1 MEQIRSIVLHTSHH
15 THQVIGSGSGDPQKY
30 DPAASRETLDHS
42 VPCIFAVALEDGVW
56 HHEWSYAPERAQR
69 PGTVELWQRISTVE
83 GPEWTRRYHDPDPER
98 RAFGGRAVVTLVD
111 GTVIEDELA
120 VADAHPAGARPFDRS
135 GYVAKF
141 RTLAEGT
148 VAAGDQD
155 RLLRMPG
162 AINPYSARLI
172 QEAGFE
178 ALYLSGAVLAA
189 ELALPEIGLTSSTE
203 IAARAQQIARVT
215 DLPALTDADTGFGEP
230 MNAARTVQLM
240 EDAGLAGLHLEDQV
254 NPKRCGHLD
263 GKTLVGRAEMVRK
276 VRAAADARRDPDFLL
291 MARTDARGPEGLE
304 AAIDRA
310 KAYVDAGADA
320 VFPEALADE
329 GEFEAFRAAVDV
341 PLLANMTEFGKGP
354 LLDTATLESLGYN
367 IALYPVTLFR
377 LAMGAV
383 EDGLRT
389 LAAEGT
395 QQALLPRMQTRSR
408 LYEVLGYEEYG
419 AFDSAVFDFTLPP
432 GA

>member
-1 MEQIRSIVLHTSHH
+1 MLHTR
-15 THQVIGSGSGDPQKY
+15 T
-30 DPAASRETLDHS
+30 T
-42 VPCIFAVALEDGVW
+42 
-56 HHEWSYAPERAQR
+56 
-69 PGTVELWQRISTVE
+69 
-83 GPEWTRRYHDPDPER
+83 
-98 RAFGGRAVVTLVD
+98 
-111 GTVIEDELA
+111 
-120 VADAHPAGARPFDRS
+120 PAGRRRS
-135 GYVAKF
+135 F
-141 RTLAEGT
+141 REQLASG
-148 VAAGDQD
+148 

-162 AINPYSARLI
+162 AINPYSARLV

-178 ALYLSGAVLAA
+178 AVYLSGAVLAA
-189 ELALPEIGLTSSTE
+189 ELALPDIGLTSSTE

-215 DLPALTDADTGFGEP
+215 DLPALIDADTGFGEP

-263 GKTLVGRAEMVRK
+263 GKTLVGREDMVRK
-276 VRAAADARRDPDFLL
+276 LRAAADARRDPDFLL
-291 MARTDARGPEGLE
+291 MARTDARGPEGLD

-354 LLDTATLESLGYN
+354 LLDTAALESLGYN

-389 LAAEGT
+389 LAADGS

>member
-1 MEQIRSIVLHTSHH
+1 MLHTR
-15 THQVIGSGSGDPQKY
+15 T
-30 DPAASRETLDHS
+30 T
-42 VPCIFAVALEDGVW
+42 
-56 HHEWSYAPERAQR
+56 
-69 PGTVELWQRISTVE
+69 
-83 GPEWTRRYHDPDPER
+83 
-98 RAFGGRAVVTLVD
+98 
-111 GTVIEDELA
+111 
-120 VADAHPAGARPFDRS
+120 PAGRRRS
-135 GYVAKF
+135 F
-141 RTLAEGT
+141 REQLSSG
-148 VAAGDQD
+148 

-162 AINPYSARLI
+162 AVNPYSARLI

-178 ALYLSGAVLAA
+178 AVYLSGAVLAA
-189 ELALPEIGLTSSTE
+189 ELALPDIGLTSSTE

-215 DLPALTDADTGFGEP
+215 DLPALIDADTGFGEP

-263 GKTLVGRAEMVRK
+263 GKTLVGRAEMARK
-276 VRAAADARRDPDFLL
+276 VRAAVDARRDPDFLL

-329 GEFEAFRAAVDV
+329 AEFEAFRAAVDV

-354 LLDTATLESLGYN
+354 LLDAATLENLGYN

-383 EDGLRT
+383 EDGLAA
-389 LAAEGT
+389 LAADGT

>member
-1 MEQIRSIVLHTSHH
+1 MLHTR
-15 THQVIGSGSGDPQKY
+15 TT
-30 DPAASRETLDHS
+30 PA
-42 VPCIFAVALEDGVW
+42 
-56 HHEWSYAPERAQR
+56 ER
-69 PGTVELWQRISTVE
+69 
-83 GPEWTRRYHDPDPER
+83 R
-98 RAFGGRAVVTLVD
+98 RAFR
-111 GTVIEDELA
+111 EQLA
-120 VADAHPAGARPFDRS
+120 S
-135 GYVAKF
+135 G
-141 RTLAEGT
+141 
-148 VAAGDQD
+148 

-162 AINPYSARLI
+162 AVNPYSARLI

-178 ALYLSGAVLAA
+178 AVYLSGSVLAA
-189 ELALPEIGLTSSTE
+189 ELALPDIGLTSSTE
-203 IAARAQQIARVT
+203 IAERAQQIARVT
-215 DLPALTDADTGFGEP
+215 DLPALIDADTGFGEP

-263 GKTLVGRAEMVRK
+263 GKTLVGREEMVRK
-276 VRAAADARRDPDFLL
+276 VRAAVDARRDPDFLL
-291 MARTDARGPEGLE
+291 MARTDARGPEGLA

-354 LLDTATLESLGYN
+354 LLEAATLESLGYN
-367 IALYPVTLFR
+367 IVLYPVTLFR

-389 LAAEGT
+389 LAADGS

-432 GA
+432 GS

>member
-1 MEQIRSIVLHTSHH
+1 MLHTR
-15 THQVIGSGSGDPQKY
+15 T
-30 DPAASRETLDHS
+30 T
-42 VPCIFAVALEDGVW
+42 
-56 HHEWSYAPERAQR
+56 
-69 PGTVELWQRISTVE
+69 
-83 GPEWTRRYHDPDPER
+83 
-98 RAFGGRAVVTLVD
+98 
-111 GTVIEDELA
+111 
-120 VADAHPAGARPFDRS
+120 PAGRRRS
-135 GYVAKF
+135 F
-141 RTLAEGT
+141 REQLASG
-148 VAAGDQD
+148 

-162 AINPYSARLI
+162 AVNPYSARLI

-178 ALYLSGAVLAA
+178 AVYLSGAVLAA
-189 ELALPEIGLTSSTE
+189 ELALPDIGLTSSTE

-215 DLPALTDADTGFGEP
+215 DLPALIDADTGFGEP

-263 GKTLVGRAEMVRK
+263 GKTLVGREEMVRK
-276 VRAAADARRDPDFLL
+276 VRAAVDTRRDPDFLL

-329 GEFEAFRAAVDV
+329 AEFEAFRAAVDV

-354 LLDTATLESLGYN
+354 LLDAATLENLGYN

-383 EDGLRT
+383 EDGLAA
-389 LAAEGT
+389 LAADGT

>member
-1 MEQIRSIVLHTSHH
+1 MLHTR
-15 THQVIGSGSGDPQKY
+15 TTPSG
-30 DPAASRETLDHS
+30 R
-42 VPCIFAVALEDGVW
+42 
-56 HHEWSYAPERAQR
+56 
-69 PGTVELWQRISTVE
+69 
-83 GPEWTRRYHDPDPER
+83 R
-98 RAFGGRAVVTLVD
+98 RAFR
-111 GTVIEDELA
+111 EQLA
-120 VADAHPAGARPFDRS
+120 S
-135 GYVAKF
+135 G
-141 RTLAEGT
+141 
-148 VAAGDQD
+148 

-162 AINPYSARLI
+162 AINPYSARLV

-178 ALYLSGAVLAA
+178 AVYLSGAVLAA
-189 ELALPEIGLTSSTE
+189 ELALPDIGLTSSTE

-215 DLPALTDADTGFGEP
+215 DLPALIDADTGFGEP

-263 GKTLVGRAEMVRK
+263 GKTLVGREDMVRK

-304 AAIDRA
+304 AAIERA

-320 VFPEALADE
+320 VFPEALVDE

-389 LAAEGT
+389 LAADGT

-432 GA
+432 GT

>member
-1 MEQIRSIVLHTSHH
+1 MLHTR
-15 THQVIGSGSGDPQKY
+15 T
-30 DPAASRETLDHS
+30 T
-42 VPCIFAVALEDGVW
+42 
-56 HHEWSYAPERAQR
+56 
-69 PGTVELWQRISTVE
+69 
-83 GPEWTRRYHDPDPER
+83 
-98 RAFGGRAVVTLVD
+98 
-111 GTVIEDELA
+111 
-120 VADAHPAGARPFDRS
+120 PAGRRRS
-135 GYVAKF
+135 F
-141 RTLAEGT
+141 CEQLASG
-148 VAAGDQD
+148 

-162 AINPYSARLI
+162 AVNPYSARLI

-178 ALYLSGAVLAA
+178 AVYLSGAVLAA
-189 ELALPEIGLTSSTE
+189 ELALPDLGLTSSTE

-215 DLPALTDADTGFGEP
+215 DLPALIDADTGFGEP

-263 GKTLVGRAEMVRK
+263 GKTLVGRAEMARK

-329 GEFEAFRAAVDV
+329 AEFEAFRAAVDV

-354 LLDTATLESLGYN
+354 LLNAATLENLGYN

-383 EDGLRT
+383 EDGLAA
-389 LAAEGT
+389 LAADGT